1 MFRVKLTL
9 SLTFIAFMLI
19 STGLGVG
26 GGCSPAGLPFFPGS
40 SYNNSTDRTNR
51 GASYIGASAC
61 NACHSDIGAK
71 MAIHGHAHQ
80 LTRVQGSA
88 PVFPSEAV
96 GAGVT
101 SPPQGFTWSDIS
113 YLVGGYYR
121 KAAFV
126 DQDGYLLVTGVTG
139 VNTQYDLAFAP
150 TGTTAGFVPYEP
162 TLTTRKPYDY
172 SCFVCH
178 TTGPNPQDPAS
189 PQFQDNRPG
198 ITGTWQEPGVRCE
211 GCHGPGS
218 NHPSNPFA
226 RDLFVDARATFCGD
240 CHSRTYASGGG
251 QITAKDGFIENRQQF
266 SELLASGGHASMAC
280 VDCHDP
286 HVSTTYDASK
296 GIRRTCVSC
305 HWDKDMGF
313 HRGVQYVRGDYVE
326 DMSCTSCHMPF
337 ATKTANS
344 VVLGESVGRVG
355 DIRTH
360 IFRISTDPVG
370 YTAMFSADGSSVVQ
384 DSNGKSAITVD
395 FVCLRCHNSDG
406 GYPFKL
412 TIRSASEIALGI
424 HGFN

>member
-1 MFRVKLTL
+1 MSRVKQTT
-9 SLTFIAFMLI
+9 SFACAAIALVFG
-19 STGLGVG
+19 GLAIVG
-26 GGCSPAGLPFFPGS
+26 GCTPGGLPSLPWQ
-40 SYNNSTDRTNR
+40 SYNNTTDRTNR

-61 NACHSDIGAK
+61 NACHSDIGTK

-80 LTRVQGSA
+80 LTQVRGSA
-88 PVFPSEAV
+88 PVFPPEAA

-101 SPPQGFTWSDIS
+101 NPPQGFAWSDVS

-121 KAAFV
+121 KAEFV

-139 VNTQYDLAFAP
+139 VNTQYNLAFGP
-150 TGTTAGFVPYEP
+150 TGTVAGFVPYEP
-162 TLTTRKPYDY
+162 TLTTRKQYDY

-178 TTGPNPQDPAS
+178 TTGAAPQDAAS

-198 ITGTWQEPGVRCE
+198 IPGTWQEPGVRCE

-218 NHPSNPFA
+218 RHPSNPFA
-226 RDLFVDARATFCGD
+226 RDLFVDVSARFCGD
-240 CHSRTYASGGG
+240 CHSRTFASGGG

-266 SELLASGGHASMAC
+266 SELLVSGGHASMAC

-286 HVSTTYDASK
+286 HVSATYDASK

-305 HWDKDMGF
+305 HWDKDLGF
-313 HRGVQYVRGDYVE
+313 HQGAQYVRGDYVE
-326 DMSCTSCHMPF
+326 DLSCESCHMPY

-344 VVLGESVGRVG
+344 VVLGESAGRVG
-355 DIRTH
+355 DIKTH
-360 IFRISTDPVG
+360 IFRISTNSVG
-370 YTAMFSADGSSVVQ
+370 YAAMFSADGTSVLK
-384 DSNGKSAITVD
+384 DSTGKAAITVD

-412 TIRSASEIALGI
+412 TIKSASEIAAGI